1 MNLFYD
7 KAAHKDWSGGE
18 ESAGCYLF
26 MSALVQYLKDNNIEF
41 DQTPLE
47 VYPDGKEEDMLRKE
61 TRNFAGRPAT
71 ILYASLVLFLD
82 TLFLHPLGKCVN
94 IPTVS
99 HGTFIMKMFY

>member
-26 MSALVQYLKDNNIEF
+26 MSALVQYAKDNNKEF

-61 TRNFAGRPAT
+61 TRNFAGRPAC
-71 ILYASLVLFLD
+71 YHSLR
-82 TLFLHPLGKCVN
+82 
-94 IPTVS
+94 VS
-99 HGTFIMKMFY
+99 HLMYTSGPPCF

>member
-26 MSALVQYLKDNNIEF
+26 MSALVQYAKDNNKEF

-71 ILYASLVLFLD
+71 IF
-82 TLFLHPLGKCVN
+82 FKGQPPNLHTRSSMLLIHGSIAIKKRLTRAEMLGK
-94 IPTVS
+94 
-99 HGTFIMKMFY
+99 